1 MNAIIREQ
9 IISELESLPDQKV
22 PSLLDY
28 IHFLK
33 QDSLSYQ
40 PNTETKMAMEED
52 KSNFPT
58 FNSAEDLLESLKTEA

>member
-1 MNAIIREQ
+1 MNTYTREQ
-9 IISELESLPDQKV
+9 IISELESLPDQKI

-33 QDSLSYQ
+33 KDSLGYQ
-40 PNTETKMAMEED
+40 PNTGAQMTMEED
-52 KSNFPT
+52 KSSFPT